1 MKFILNENVK
11 FILEERFILTE
22 DHSPEVATTRKW
34 LQLWATSTGDSSEIR
49 TKLADWVKACTTG
62 ALKASTVAGTSFD
75 KLEIE
80 EKKVEAAI
88 KVPIEGQPEATQ
100 KKELGEI
107 KKCLDEYLKELKR
120 IIDAPTN
127 KAKVG
132 KTFNKTV
139 STLETLLKQ
148 LTDISSSSNPQTK
161 NITKILPQVL
171 QLSKALPQVVETLKK
186 LLDNTAQ
193 NDAADKLKQ
202 FEEQCKACKNLIF
215 SDEIVQMY
223 VPKAAGGD
231 YKNEVDVNAADGAV
245 KAKINLR
252 KISTSHPNED
262 AWLNNKLNAF
272 PDSTLKN
279 CQGLI
284 STALNAVKD
293 LESYND
299 SKAQQI
305 KANINTYYAQ
315 IKLILDSTQ
324 NLLKSAIFAD
334 LNDVAKKDKQQ
345 SDWKTTLAGA
355 KDKEKVIE
363 SFIYKTWP
371 KQAEEVLKIKKT
383 LLLECEAYGFDTNNP
398 FLQFISDIYLKYPVS
413 LKAYNVVHNLSAR
426 GYLKAD
432 DIRGV
437 GPMGKANIIF
447 CPNLYTF
454 AEGAMKLYIE
464 KQFNLLKT
472 TNIKDPAKAGNAKP
486 ISAAN
491 LAYNALYN
499 LKTPNYGI
507 APPEINSVI
516 SETLR
521 PMNEVEAIE
530 QKWTGSVSGTA
541 LNNEKNKVKSNNDVI
556 NKLKEATNLEQEAT
570 LLLAV
575 LKVKFS
581 SITEVQTKTDSVLA
595 VKTLL
600 NSKTA
605 QEFQAQIKKTEQ
617 KYGISGITAKQ
628 ALDLIKAILDDPD
641 IPTKV

>member
-1 MKFILNENVK
+1 MKFILNESKK
-11 FILEERFILTE
+11 FLLEERFILTE
-22 DHSPEVATTRKW
+22 DQSPEVATTRKW
-34 LQLWATSTGDSSEIR
+34 LQLWATDTRDGAEIR
-49 TKLADWVKACTTG
+49 DKLTKWVEACTTG
-62 ALKASTVAGTSFD
+62 ALKAPTVTSTSFD
-75 KLEIE
+75 KLEVE

-88 KVPIEGQPEATQ
+88 KAPIEGQSEGTQ

-107 KKCLDEYLKELKR
+107 KKCLDTY
-120 IIDAPTN
+120 IDTLEDIVSN
-127 KAKVG
+127 NQKKVG
-132 KTFNKTV
+132 KTFDKTV
-139 STLETLLKQ
+139 STLKTLNKQ
-148 LTDISSSSNPQTK
+148 LADISSSSSSQSK
-161 NITKILPQVL
+161 NITKVLPQVL

-186 LLDNTAQ
+186 LLDTTAQ

-215 SDEIVQMY
+215 SDGIVQMY
-223 VPKAAGGD
+223 VPKATGDD
-231 YKNEVDVNAADGAV
+231 YKNEVDINAADGTV
-245 KAKINLR
+245 KVKINLR
-252 KISTSHPNED
+252 DVTKAHPKGD
-262 AWLNNKLNAF
+262 VYLNNKLNAF
-272 PDSTLKN
+272 PDSTLKS

-284 STALNAVKD
+284 STALKAMKD
-293 LESYND
+293 LDSYNE
-299 SKAQQI
+299 SKVQQI
-305 KANINTYYAQ
+305 KANIDTYSAQ
-315 IKLILDSTQ
+315 IKLIIDSTQ
-324 NLLKSAIFAD
+324 KLLKSAIFAD
-334 LNDVAKKDKQQ
+334 INEVAKKDKQQ
-345 SDWKTTLAGA
+345 SDWKTMLAGA

-432 DIRGV
+432 DIRGA

-447 CPNLYTF
+447 CPNLYTM

-472 TNIKDPAKAGNAKP
+472 TNIKGPEDKNKP
-486 ISAAN
+486 SSAAN

-499 LKTPNYGI
+499 LEPPNYKI
-507 APPEINSVI
+507 DPLKIDSVANK
-516 SETLR
+516 TLR
-521 PMNEVEAIE
+521 PMNEVETIE
-530 QKWTGSVSGTA
+530 QTWTGSISGTV
-541 LNNEKNKVKSNNDVI
+541 LDNEKNKVKSNNDVV
-556 NKLKEATNLEQEAT
+556 NKLKDAPDLEQEAT

-581 SITEVQTKTDSVLA
+581 SNTEIQTKAGSVSA
-595 VKTLL
+595 VNALL
-600 NSKTA
+600 SSRTA
-605 QEFQAQIKKTEQ
+605 QDFQAQMKKTEQ

-628 ALDLIKAILDDPD
+628 ALDLVKTILDDSD